1 MAHYYPNVEGTGNRP
16 LLLYFPLVLAD
27 IGCCCSN
34 LLSAMN
40 LDRTIWGP
48 SNSGGPVRCS
58 SRTWPSTGLH
68 TLTTCYKDPSSNGGG
83 SWLLRHSS
91 CLPFSSIL
99 APGFLLDSSSATPL
113 PYIAISCTIVFV
125 DSCSSSSLRMLCL
138 YIFIILFWRGQRWA
152 SCQPEQ
158 YIIRCGKH
166 KLYQQLLAQHNIRGS
181 NDYTR
186 RLQGRCN
193 K

>member
-48 SNSGGPVRCS
+48 LILEALCDRS

-68 TLTTCYKDPSSNGGG
+68 TLTTCYKDPSSNDGG
-83 SWLLRHSS
+83 SYDSWYIAYACHSPVYSLRDSYWIPLQPPHYRTLRSLAPS
-91 CLPFSSIL
+91 FLWIL
-99 APGFLLDSSSATPL
+99 AVAAVLECFAFIYLLFFFEEDN
-113 PYIAISCTIVFV
+113 
-125 DSCSSSSLRMLCL
+125 
-138 YIFIILFWRGQRWA
+138 G
-152 SCQPEQ
+152 
-158 YIIRCGKH
+158 G
-166 KLYQQLLAQHNIRGS
+166 
-181 NDYTR
+181 
-186 RLQGRCN
+186 
-193 K
+193 